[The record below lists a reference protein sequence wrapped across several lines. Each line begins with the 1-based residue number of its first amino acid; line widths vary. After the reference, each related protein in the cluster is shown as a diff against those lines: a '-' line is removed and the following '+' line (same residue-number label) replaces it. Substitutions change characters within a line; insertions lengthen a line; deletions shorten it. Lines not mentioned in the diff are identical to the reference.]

1 MTEMTSI
8 LFGAGSVVVLLGLS
22 AVFSGSETAIISLSS
37 NDVDRLPDE
46 EGASGKAIAELREDP
61 TRFLVGVLLGNTLV
75 NVAASSAAVGLA
87 LAACELGNLPPWTGV
102 VGTVVVMPLVLLVF
116 GEVTPKSMAFS
127 NARRFAL
134 KTAVPVHI
142 FFRLCSPLIGALH
155 RLTRLGRLVGG
166 PGAISSPE
174 EIRTLLRVSDEEGLI
189 DSDERELID
198 SAVELSETLTREI
211 MVPRPDMKAIEVTAS
226 HAEALDMID
235 SSRLSRL
242 PVYRESVDQIIGVLH
257 AKDLLQFINR
267 EDEFVLE
274 GTIRRAHFVPEA
286 MSIIDLLQAM
296 KGWSSQMAV
305 VVDEYGGTS
314 GLVTL
319 EDVLEELVGEIWDEH
334 DEEEVL
340 HELLGDGSIVADGR
354 MSVDDLS
361 ELVGVDLEGEGYDTV
376 GGLIL
381 DRIGDIPK
389 AGRILNERGVT
400 FLVEKV
406 VRNRI
411 RRVRVTLPEA
421 DAVVDSE
428 KGERGAP

>member
-1 MTEMTSI
+1 MTEIASL
-8 LFGAGSVVVLLGLS
+8 LFSACAVVVLLGLS
-22 AVFSGSETAIISLSS
+22 AIFSGSETAIISLSS
-37 NDVDRLPDE
+37 SDVDRLPDG
-46 EGASGKAIAELREDP
+46 EGARGRAVAELRRDP

-75 NVAASSAAVGLA
+75 NVAASSVAVGLA
-87 LAACELGNLPPWTGV
+87 LAACELGDLPLWVGV
-102 VGTVVVMPLVLLVF
+102 VTTVVMMPLVLLVV

-134 KTAVPVHI
+134 KTAFFVHA
-142 FFRLCSPLIGALH
+142 FFRICSPLIGVLH
-155 RLTRLGRLVGG
+155 RLTRLGRLIGG
-166 PGAISSPE
+166 PSAMSSPE
-174 EIRTLLRVSDEEGLI
+174 EIRTLLKVSDEEGLI

-211 MVPRPDMKAIEVTAS
+211 MVPRPDMKALDVSAS

-235 SSRLSRL
+235 DFRLSRL
-242 PVYRESVDQIIGVLH
+242 PVYRDSVDQIIGVLH
-257 AKDLLQFINR
+257 AKDLLQFIHK
-267 EDEFVLE
+267 EEEFVLE
-274 GTIRRAHFVPEA
+274 GAIRRAHFVPEA

-319 EDVLEELVGEIWDEH
+319 EDIVEELVGEIWDEH
-334 DEEEVL
+334 DEEETL
-340 HELLGDGSIVADGR
+340 HERLGDGTIIADGR
-354 MSVDDLS
+354 MSVNDLS
-361 ELVGVDLEGEGYDTV
+361 ELVGVDLEGETYDTV

-389 AGRILNERGVT
+389 AGRILNERGIT
-400 FLVEKV
+400 LSVEKV

-411 RRVRVTLPEA
+411 RRVRVTVPESG
-421 DAVVDSE
+421 DVVDSRKTE
-428 KGERGAP
+428 GGAP